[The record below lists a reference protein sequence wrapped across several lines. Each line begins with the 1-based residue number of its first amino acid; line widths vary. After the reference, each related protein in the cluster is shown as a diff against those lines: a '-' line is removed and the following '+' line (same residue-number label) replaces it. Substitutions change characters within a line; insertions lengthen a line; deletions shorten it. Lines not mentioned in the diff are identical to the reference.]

1 MGFSSFS
8 ERVEEMIFHNR
19 VILPTDL
26 VPNRTAI
33 ANHVVS
39 SLLRGRAVKAA
50 GSALLCRSYFHT
62 VSRRGSI
69 NA

>member
-19 VILPTDL
+19 VILPTDS

-39 SLLRGRAVKAA
+39 SLLRGRAVKARC
-50 GSALLCRSYFHT
+50 CRVRLTLQILFSHC
-62 VSRRGSI
+62 G
-69 NA
+69 